1 MTISIIGRILTAVLE
16 PRECVSY
23 GETKKESAYKQKSN
37 AAVLS
42 IDEKKKTTAE
52 SKTEARKG
60 AEENLERERRRR
72 KRKKKGEEGKD
83 KGKSQGRF
91 LRYKQE
97 VLFFKDD
104 SYLEDQ

>member
-52 SKTEARKG
+52 SKTEAGKG
-60 AEENLERERRRR
+60 AEENLERERRR

-104 SYLEDQ
+104 SYLENQ